1 MNSEEA
7 KYTSYFTQALNAIK
21 NEVQSEKVFAHL
33 LMFFTE
39 KFNTQHSC
47 VRKNLDTVG
56 QTYLEFHHRA
66 STINSNIL
74 FPDQKQ
80 IKYIIDFDVINEDGN
95 HFQCVCFKG
104 VGYFMFTAEELFSNE
119 LLEEIYFFLDLVGK
133 HLDAINVSGIDLQKK
148 KMYERSL
155 QRLQFWESIIDT
167 SKDSVQVS
175 DIHGNMLYANDASC
189 ARLGLDKSKITSFTV
204 MDFEPIFPTLIEWE
218 NHVNELRSN
227 NGLLMQ
233 TINYNKITGEEGY
246 VELSIN
252 IVTFHHKEYVL
263 AVARDLHTQ
272 KEYKENLLKAKKNA
286 EEANALKDAFVA
298 NISHEIRTPLNA
310 IIGLSREL
318 ERRISSEQE
327 LIGQL
332 KASSSHLLTLI
343 NNVLDFSRLN
353 EGTFSIANTSLNL
366 REFVASTIE
375 IMLPIAE
382 DKKLAITY
390 EIRDGVNEIV
400 DFDALNLR
408 QVLINLVGNSI
419 KFTQAGSVNL
429 CVSLLEDRATTQKIL
444 FQVID
449 TGIGINKTFIG
460 QIFDKFSKQNT
471 ELLSHNSGTGLGLSI
486 SREIIKLM
494 GGDITILSEEGAGTE
509 VRIVLELA
517 KNLEQLEKE
526 NDPSNSFDDRFTGLR
541 VLLVDDNLV
550 NSMVAKYS
558 LINKKIDVYIA
569 NNGQE
574 AIDFLRENTVDLVF
588 MDIEMPVL
596 NGVEATKQIRK
607 ELKLASLPIIALTA
621 NTMQNQLDSYLEI
634 GMSDI
639 IIKPYMESCLFTI
652 IQKYVN

>member
-21 NEVQSEKVFAHL
+21 NEVQSEKVFTHL
-33 LMFFTE
+33 LVFFAE
-39 KFNTQHSC
+39 KFHTQHSC
-47 VRKNLDTVG
+47 VRKNLDAYG
-56 QTYLEFHHRA
+56 HTYFEFHHR
-66 STINSNIL
+66 SSLIKSNLL

-80 IKYIIDFDVINEDGN
+80 IKYIIDFDVIKEGGN
-95 HFQCVCFKG
+95 YFQCICFKG
-104 VGYFMFTAEELFSNE
+104 VGYFMFTADQLFSDE
-119 LLEEIYFFLDLVGK
+119 LLEEIYFFLDLVGR
-133 HLDAINVSGIDLQKK
+133 HLDSMNVSSVDLPKK

-167 SKDSVQVS
+167 SRDSVQVS

-189 ARLGLDKSKITSFTV
+189 ARLGLDKSKITSYTV
-204 MDFEPIFPTLIEWE
+204 MDFEPIFPTSVEWE
-218 NHVNELRSN
+218 NHIQELRAN

-233 TINYNKITGEEGY
+233 TINYNKITGEEGC

-252 IVTFHHKEYVL
+252 IVPFLNKEYVL
-263 AVARDLHTQ
+263 AVARNVHTQ
-272 KEYKENLLKAKKNA
+272 KEYRDNLLKAKKIA

-318 ERRISSEQE
+318 ERRITSENE

-353 EGTFSIANTSLNL
+353 EGTFSIANTSINL
-366 REFVASTIE
+366 REFVASTVE

-390 EIRDGVNEIV
+390 EIGEGVNEFV

-419 KFTQAGSVNL
+419 KFTQAGKVDL
-429 CVSLLEDRATTQKIL
+429 LVSLLEDKATSQKIL

-460 QIFDKFSKQNT
+460 QIFDKFTKQNT

-486 SREIIKLM
+486 SREILKLM
-494 GGDITILSEEGAGTE
+494 GGDIPSHSEEGLGTE

-517 KNLEQLEKE
+517 KNLEQLEKVNE
-526 NDPSNSFDDRFTGLR
+526 PTNSLDDRFTGLR

-558 LINKKIDVYIA
+558 LINKKIEVFIA

-574 AIDFLRENTVDLVF
+574 AVDFLRENTVDLVF

-607 ELKLASLPIIALTA
+607 DLKLESLPIIALTA

-639 IIKPYMESCLFTI
+639 IIKPYLESCLFTI

>member
-1 MNSEEA
+1 MNVKEIE
-7 KYTSYFTQALNAIK
+7 YRPYFTDALNVIK
-21 NEVQSEKVFAHL
+21 NEFQSEKVFTHL
-33 LMFFTE
+33 LTFFAD
-39 KFNTQHSC
+39 KFHTHHSC
-47 VRKNLDTVG
+47 VRKNLDTDG

-66 STINSNIL
+66 SPIKSNIL
-74 FPDQKQ
+74 FPDQNK
-80 IKYIIDFDVINEDGN
+80 IKYIIDFDVIEEEGN
-95 HFQCVCFKG
+95 LFQCVCFRG
-104 VGYFMFTAEELFSNE
+104 IGFFIFTADHLFSNQ
-119 LLEEIYFFLDLVGK
+119 LLEEVYFFLDLVGL
-133 HLDAINVSGIDLQKK
+133 HLESLDASSVDLPKK

-175 DIHGNMLYANDASC
+175 DIYGNMLYANDVAC
-189 ARLGLDKSKITSFTV
+189 ARLGLDKTKITSYTV
-204 MDFEPIFPTLIEWE
+204 MDFEPIFPTSVEWE
-218 NHVNELRSN
+218 NHIQELRSN

-233 TINYNKITGEEGY
+233 TINYNKITGEEGC

-252 IVTFHHKEYVL
+252 IVKFLQKEYVL
-263 AVARDLHTQ
+263 AVARNVHTQ
-272 KEYKENLLKAKKNA
+272 KEYRENLLKAKKIA

-318 ERRISSEQE
+318 ERRISSENE

-332 KASSSHLLTLI
+332 KASSNHLLTLI

-353 EGTFSIANTSLNL
+353 EGTFSIANTSVNL
-366 REFVASTIE
+366 REFVSSTVE

-382 DKKLAITY
+382 DKKLAISY
-390 EIRDGVNEIV
+390 EIGEGVNEFV

-408 QVLINLVGNSI
+408 QVLINLLGNSI
-419 KFTQAGSVNL
+419 KFTQAGKVNL
-429 CVSLLEDRATTQKIL
+429 LVSLLEDKATSQKIL

-486 SREIIKLM
+486 SREILKLM
-494 GGDITILSEEGAGTE
+494 GGDITIHSEEGVGTE

-517 KNLEQLEKE
+517 KNLDQLEKVNE
-526 NDPSNSFDDRFTGLR
+526 PANALDDRFTGLR
-541 VLLVDDNLV
+541 VLLVDDNLI

-558 LINKKIDVYIA
+558 LINKKIEVYIA

-574 AIDFLRENTVDLVF
+574 AVDFLKENTVDLVF

-607 ELKLASLPIIALTA
+607 DLKLESLPIIALTA
-621 NTMQNQLDSYLEI
+621 NTMQNQIDSYLEV

-639 IIKPYMESCLFTI
+639 VIKPYLESCLFTM